1 MEDLTRLVETTSP
14 RTPRRPP
21 HRRSSSTPMVPLV
34 PLRVVPFRTLGLSQ
48 TNPVCLRWAKKSL
61 LPARLRPPA
70 ASVCLPFFKSPRREI
85 LRSR

>member
-1 MEDLTRLVETTSP
+1 MEDLTRLVDD
-14 RTPRRPP
+14 
-21 HRRSSSTPMVPLV
+21 SSNATASAPSSIIVDSNGPVGSAASLV
-34 PLRVVPFRTLGLSQ
+34 SDSGLSQ